1 MDGSKPVV
9 TQRAPVVTSVSQNKI
24 RKETKNVVNE
34 TVGVD
39 VRGGKATEEVEG

>member
-9 TQRAPVVTSVSQNKI
+9 TQRAPVVTSVFQNKI

-34 TVGVD
+34 TVRVD
-39 VRGGKATEEVEG
+39 VRTEEVEGWE